1 MAIYLILL
9 DGIRW
14 YKPILR
20 RNHDSNGTILFKP
33 CLLGCVPMRFPL
45 SIDVG
50 QPSINDEETSQ
61 RECSVSPCL
70 LRPSCSWNSWDELA
84 QDVRRSQISK
94 GIPQG
99 LKKMDFYMARPDLF
113 PVLWMD
119 QVSWDDSCRLHWAL
133 STSQLIHVLFGA
145 TIQWRSGIGSPCV
158 WNLAGSY
165 LNRTQMIF
173 VQQVLVVFRQKPLT
187 ISINLPI
194 LGDVL
199 LAICLAKSWKI
210 RTSHWQNWQMALAQ
224 TCWPLL
230 FHSLIP
236 KRNVATQHRYRAL
249 EILTRFLM
257 PCECVTWQQG
267 PDVGT
272 RAK

>member
-1 MAIYLILL
+1 MPTWVCSHEIPIEHWCWPTKHQWRGNFPKGMLGVTMFAKAKLQLEFV
-9 DGIRW
+9 RW
-14 YKPILR
+14 TGPRCAAVTDIQGDTPGPKK
-20 RNHDSNGTILFKP
+20 NGFLHGKT
-33 CLLGCVPMRFPL
+33 G
-45 SIDVG
+45 
-50 QPSINDEETSQ
+50 
-61 RECSVSPCL
+61 
-70 LRPSCSWNSWDELA
+70 
-84 QDVRRSQISK
+84 
-94 GIPQG
+94 
-99 LKKMDFYMARPDLF
+99 

-119 QVSWDDSCRLHWAL
+119 QVSWDVSCRLHWA
-133 STSQLIHVLFGA
+133 SSISQLIHVLFGA
-145 TIQWRSGIGSPCV
+145 TIQWRSGIGSPRV

-165 LNRTQMIF
+165 LNRTQMSF

-210 RTSHWQNWQMALAQ
+210 RISHWQNWQMALAQ

-230 FHSLIP
+230 FHSLMP
-236 KRNVATQHRYRAL
+236 NRNVATQHRYRAL

-272 RAK
+272 RAE